1 MRWYLLVSGDQS
13 ARPGGGLTGAGESG
27 VPVLTLILAALAVG
41 LGNFGASVSIG
52 LSGVEKATRIKVG
65 VVFGIFEAGMPLVGL
80 LVGHGVA
87 HALGSAA
94 RYAGGAL
101 LIVMGAWQLI
111 QTARGG
117 RKDVPVLPMTTR
129 RLLLTAF
136 ALSLDNLVVGFGLG
150 VQQTSVVAAIVVFAV
165 VSVGLSLLGLE
176 LGRRLAA
183 VVEYGSQYLAGIVL
197 VAIGILVAVGDL

>member
-1 MRWYLLVSGDQS
+1 M
-13 ARPGGGLTGAGESG
+13 
-27 VPVLTLILAALAVG
+27 LTLILAALAVG

-52 LSGVEKATRIKVG
+52 LAGVETATRIRVG

-80 LVGHGVA
+80 LVGHSLA
-87 HALGSAA
+87 HTLGNAS
-94 RYAGGAL
+94 RYAGGTL
-101 LIVMGAWQLI
+101 LIAMGAWQLF

-117 RKDVPVLPMTTR
+117 SKGVSSLPTTTR

-136 ALSLDNLVVGFGLG
+136 ALSLDNLAVGFSLG
-150 VQQTSVVAAIVVFAV
+150 VQRTSVVDAVVVFAV
-165 VSVGLSLLGLE
+165 VSVSLSLLGLE

-197 VAIGILVAVGDL
+197 VAIGILIAVGDL